1 MSQGVDEEL
10 KNKKFYVPVPISAVI
25 LNLVMGLILIFRVGV
40 LYMILQIDAF
50 ERSSYDYTS
59 IISFF
64 HTAYIYFLLFVLS
77 YILFNMLLYK
87 YYDLKYNRT
96 DCSRYIAEI
105 VLIMLIPILIF
116 LVIPFASGFLMG

>member
-10 KNKKFYVPVPISAVI
+10 ENKKVYVPVPISAVI